1 MLELLHFS
9 FQMDQYDVEFETY
22 TEEYSAKSFYEHYKD
37 NLPQMVM
44 VTQGYLGE
52 VGFET
57 FDRGQVIRE

>member
-1 MLELLHFS
+1 METFE
-9 FQMDQYDVEFETY
+9 VEFETY
-22 TEEYSAKSFYEHYKD
+22 TAEYSANSFYEHYKD

-52 VGFET
+52 DGFET